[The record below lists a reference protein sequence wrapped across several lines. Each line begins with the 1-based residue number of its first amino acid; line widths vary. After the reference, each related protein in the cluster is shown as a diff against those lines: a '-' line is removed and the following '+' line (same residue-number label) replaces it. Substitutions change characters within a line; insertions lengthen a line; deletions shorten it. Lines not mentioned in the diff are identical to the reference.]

1 MAEQLSWMMP
11 DQSHLLSSEKRAIAE
26 LEDAVAE
33 RIFHLRDISTR
44 QDTAGSNDNDNL
56 FRPIDEFCSS
66 LFSKMIMPMAPQKI
80 FTEQS
85 DVNTNYS
92 TSQLNAAEA
101 LKLLGDKPGT

>member
-11 DQSHLLSSEKRAIAE
+11 GQSHLLSSEKRAVAE

-33 RIFHLRDISTR
+33 RIFHLKDISTL
-44 QDTAGSNDNDNL
+44 QDTAGSHDNINSIS
-56 FRPIDEFCSS
+56 PMDEFCKA
-66 LFSKMIMPMAPQKI
+66 LFSKDVMPMAQNKM

-85 DVNTNYS
+85 DVNTDYT

-101 LKLLGDKPGT
+101 LNLLGGKLGT